1 MRLFV
6 LLEVIKALFSLKLLV
21 LLLLG
26 CSESRKLMEVASSDC
41 EEEKQVG
48 ERKME
53 CEECKVLKN
62 WRKAEEVG
70 AFLMFGLQSTNKLR
84 PVLAVSPACAWREDP
99 HRQR

>member
-1 MRLFV
+1 MFAVVV

-48 ERKME
+48 ERKTE

-62 WRKAEEVG
+62 WRKAKEVG
-70 AFLMFGLQSTNKLR
+70 ASLNVRL
-84 PVLAVSPACAWREDP
+84 LAPAPCTWREDP